1 MSSKLRIF
9 FILVTCLLEKEKSDL
24 DHSKELIN
32 GIVCADNNGPIEKRA
47 EEDRT
52 NRSYLTDR

>member
-1 MSSKLRIF
+1 M
-9 FILVTCLLEKEKSDL
+9 LEKEKSDL